1 MPPHDRQEAE
11 QEHHGHEDIEDPGVR
26 QVEEAE
32 GAALRRRLEAVF
44 LGKIH
49 ATLLNRQWP
58 GLDRAFQ
65 AGR

>member
-49 ATLLNRQWP
+49 ATPLNR
-58 GLDRAFQ
+58 
-65 AGR
+65 